1 MYPKGRLRRTGY
13 RVGLVLGALFASVF
27 LPALAQTT
35 DWASLIQAAK
45 PAVVWILAETPK
57 GTSAGSGAIIS
68 PDGYILTAAHVIEGA
83 SRIKVVVEET
93 REYWASVVNADYK
106 ADVAILK
113 IPASGL
119 TWFAL
124 GDSDKVAIEEQI
136 RVLGY
141 PLPGAGVGLI
151 AVAGVIQGT
160 RVLAGVKLLQHNAS
174 TASGHSGGP
183 VINAQGEIIGIHS
196 ARLTDQPEYRLAVA
210 VNEAKRLIP
219 WGVLPSGPSP
229 IRPPAG
235 PGLPALVIRVP
246 QDQPDLS
253 AAVRAA
259 PEGGEIQVT
268 RGTYRG
274 DLSITKPLKIA
285 GESGTTIEG
294 TVRITGT
301 RTVTI
306 SNVKIIGAVEVRDT
320 TSFTLEQVVVSG
332 SPADGILVEG
342 STGIISGCTVEDAK
356 SFGIEASFGAR
367 VTIIQTAIRRS
378 GKAGIALSLN
388 AQARITGNVI
398 EANQGD
404 GISTDVST
412 ALIQENIIR
421 GNGGCGIRADATS
434 VISGSATSV
443 NLHDNRAGNLCGN
456 ALKLDVEPPTIT
468 ARLEPSP
475 NAAGWNTTDVR
486 VVFICTD
493 PLSGIAS
500 CPEPQV
506 FSGEGVYEAAGE
518 ATDRAGNRASV
529 TATVRIDRTPPTGQ
543 LLIEGGRTE
552 TSSTIVTLNIVG
564 NDKLSG
570 IAEMRFSNDG
580 QTWSPWERYETPKR
594 WDLTAY
600 GGIAIEGTKTV
611 YAQLKDLAGNVSTP
625 FSATIALVPSP
636 RPLPPPLNL
645 RVSPSGWSNATQ
657 FAVDWDDPPQI
668 PPRAAAWYKVDS
680 PPEHPEDGTRVLE
693 KPFPVKPPGEGE
705 HLVYVWLEDATGRK
719 DHTQA
724 STVRLLCDRT
734 PPELTVGAV
743 EGTMGAE
750 GWYLSDVT
758 VTFIATDNLSGFAP
772 DGRLRLEARRTSSGE
787 GQDVRIQFS
796 ISDRA
801 GNTTSLTAGPFR
813 VDKTPPTISAQASRP
828 PDQNGWYN
836 KDVTVSFVCEDKL
849 SGVAYCPPT
858 VTVSKEGQDQVVKG
872 EATDRAGNRATTSIK
887 ISLDKTPPAGTL
899 TINDGAA
906 VTTSTSVTLRIQAS
920 DNLSGVAAMRFSND
934 RKTWSDWESF
944 RSTCSWDLTT
954 FGGSSSRGA
963 KTVFCQLR
971 DQAGNVSIL
980 SGTIRLGGETVLI
993 GHNGSVES
1001 VAFSPDGKIL
1011 ASGSRDDTIKLWDVA
1026 TGREIRTLQGHTGD
1040 VNSVAFSPDGKVL
1053 ASGSWDKTIKLW
1065 DVATGTLLRTLKGH
1079 TDYVRSVAFSPDGKV
1094 LASGSF
1100 DNTIKLW
1107 DVATGR
1113 EIRTLSGHTLD
1124 VASVAFS
1131 PDGRIL
1137 ASGSVDTTIK
1147 LWDVA
1152 TGALLRTLRGHTGI
1166 VHSVAFSPD
1175 GKVLASGSWE
1185 EVKLWHMATG
1195 SVLRTLSGYTGWVR
1209 SVAFSPNGKVL
1220 ASGSEDKTIKLWDV
1234 ATGTLLGTLKGHT
1247 GWVESV
1253 AFSPDG
1259 KILASGSWDGTILLW
1274 DVEAALGK
1282 R

>member
-1 MYPKGRLRRTGY
+1 LWNLLALALVKFPLVIRMYPKGRLRRTGY
-13 RVGLVLGALFASVF
+13 RVGLVLVALFASVF

-45 PAVVWILAETPK
+45 PAVVWILAETPE
-57 GTSAGSGAIIS
+57 GVSAGSGAIIS

-83 SRIKVVVEET
+83 SRIKVVVEES
-93 REYWASVVNADYK
+93 REFWASVVNADSK
-106 ADVAILK
+106 VDVAILK

-160 RVLAGVKLLQHNAS
+160 RVLDGVKLLQHNAS

-229 IRPPAG
+229 IRPAAG

-246 QDQPDLS
+246 QDQPNLS

-259 PEGGEIQVT
+259 PEGGEIQVA

-367 VTIIQTAIRRS
+367 VTITQTAIRRS

-421 GNGGCGIRADATS
+421 GNGGCGIRADAAS
-434 VISGSATSV
+434 VISGSATSA

-500 CPEPQV
+500 CPEPQA

-552 TSSTIVTLNIVG
+552 TSSTVVTLNIVG

-580 QTWSPWERYETPKR
+580 QTWSPWERYATPKR

-693 KPFPVKPPGEGE
+693 KPFFVKPPGEGE

-796 ISDRA
+796 TSDRA

-849 SGVAYCPPT
+849 SGVAYCPAT

-872 EATDRAGNRATTSIK
+872 EAIDRAGNRATTSIK

-920 DNLSGVAAMRFSND
+920 DNLSGVAEMRFSND
-934 RKTWSDWESF
+934 GKTWSDWKSF
-944 RSTCSWDLTT
+944 QSTCSWDLTT

-971 DQAGNVSIL
+971 DQAGNVSML

-993 GHNGSVES
+993 GHNGSVNR
-1001 VAFSPDGKIL
+1001 SP
-1011 ASGSRDDTIKLWDVA
+1011 SPR
-1026 TGREIRTLQGHTGD
+1026 TGRSSPRGPGQDDQALGRGHREGNSAPSQGIRRR
-1040 VNSVAFSPDGKVL
+1040 
-1053 ASGSWDKTIKLW
+1053 
-1065 DVATGTLLRTLKGH
+1065 LLRG
-1079 TDYVRSVAFSPDGKV
+1079 V
-1094 LASGSF
+1094 LP
-1100 DNTIKLW
+1100 
-1107 DVATGR
+1107 GR
-1113 EIRTLSGHTLD
+1113 EDPRLG
-1124 VASVAFS
+1124 
-1131 PDGRIL
+1131 
-1137 ASGSVDTTIK
+1137 
-1147 LWDVA
+1147 
-1152 TGALLRTLRGHTGI
+1152 
-1166 VHSVAFSPD
+1166 
-1175 GKVLASGSWE
+1175 
-1185 EVKLWHMATG
+1185 
-1195 SVLRTLSGYTGWVR
+1195 VR
-1209 SVAFSPNGKVL
+1209 
-1220 ASGSEDKTIKLWDV
+1220 
-1234 ATGTLLGTLKGHT
+1234 
-1247 GWVESV
+1247 
-1253 AFSPDG
+1253 
-1259 KILASGSWDGTILLW
+1259 
-1274 DVEAALGK
+1274 
-1282 R
+1282 